1 MRILVLAPLFPP
13 DVSAPALYAKEL
25 VTRLSCTHEV
35 TCLHYGQLPEQAGQ
49 ARLVSIRKDVATP
62 IRLIVFL
69 RTLWSQRHTD
79 ILVTLNGPSVELPTI
94 LLRPLLPRP
103 RIYIEHDGN
112 AIMRTHWF
120 GRLLRHRM
128 KKIASHTVVPAPIL
142 LERPVL
148 HPFDTTSHQ
157 ARSDYD
163 AAWVT
168 HIGAIMSLCQK

>member
-25 VTRLSCTHEV
+25 VTRLSSTHGV

-49 ARLVSIRKDVATP
+49 ARLVSIHKNVATP
-62 IRLIVFL
+62 IRLIAFL
-69 RTLWSQRHTD
+69 RALWSQRHAD
-79 ILVTLNGPSVELPTI
+79 VLVTLNGPSVELPTI
-94 LLRPLLPRP
+94 LLRPFLSRP
-103 RIYIEHDGN
+103 RIYIEHDRN
-112 AIMRTHWF
+112 AIARTHFF

-128 KKIASHTVVPAPIL
+128 KIMASHTVVPTPIL

-157 ARSDYD
+157 ARSNYA
-163 AAWVT
+163 AAWDT
-168 HIGAIMSLCQK
+168 HVAAIMSLCQK